1 MLGIWAFHLTARRG
15 AVRGLVWCF
24 ALCIPLSGGGIA
36 SDRDALG
43 VPTASD
49 T

>member
-1 MLGIWAFHLTARRG
+1 MLGIWACHLIARRA
-15 AVRGLVWCF
+15 AVRGLVWYLAF
-24 ALCIPLSGGGIA
+24 GFPLNGGDIA